1 MNDQGQNAPSI
12 GAIFQES
19 VDEVVDALRRAAP
32 KLRRNASRYVERQL
46 EIKLPHVADALK
58 RAAAHMAAKRR

>member
-19 VDEVVDALRRAAP
+19 VDEVVDAVRRAAP
-32 KLRRNASRYVERQL
+32 KLRQNARKYAEHQL
-46 EIKLPHVADALK
+46 
-58 RAAAHMAAKRR
+58 RAAVNRAVIFARSRQR